1 MNTDTDE
8 IEIDLSDLF
17 KNIARKW
24 KQILIITVAGIAV
37 AVPSALPKKQET
49 VESLKAALE
58 PDRAEYV
65 ESVYDDYIAAK
76 DNEKLVKKNISD
88 SAIMKVDGYNAP
100 RATGTYVISSNIPKA
115 WRLYPSL
122 VMDESFSTQ
131 AAEILDLSD
140 SSDVSDLVFF
150 SGYSNGSNTLAEQE
164 SVCVMNV
171 TAYGYSSDDAKQMQQ
186 LISSFI
192 QSKTDALS
200 ADGITI
206 SVKNV
211 EWTYAEGTDNTILN
225 MQQQLKQ
232 SQVSA
237 SQAVTD
243 FETNEVS
250 KLSEEEKAYFN
261 ALDGKI
267 ETASAHPKKIVIGAF
282 IGLFLGMLFYA
293 LRYIMTGV
301 IHTEDDAEILY
312 GATSYGVVH
321 KKTIEQDI
329 AMITAQINT
338 QVNAAKA
345 STLFIQTDGDNKD
358 ILNKINN
365 NISNVT
371 IHSGNITED
380 PKSYQSF
387 VSSDLVIA
395 ITTIGKT
402 KTKQIEKIHS
412 LASIAKNEI
421 TGVIVLEDF

>member
-24 KQILIITVAGIAV
+24 KQILVIMVAGIAV

-58 PDRAEYV
+58 PERAEYV
-65 ESVYDDYIAAK
+65 ESLYDDYTAAQ
-76 DNEKLVKKNISD
+76 DNEKLVKEDVAD
-88 SAIMKVDGYNAP
+88 SAIMKIDGYNAL
-100 RATGTYVISSNIPKA
+100 RAAGTYVISSNIPEA

-122 VMDESFSTQ
+122 VLDESFSTQ

-140 SSDVSDLVFF
+140 SSDVSDMVFF
-150 SGYSNGSNTLAEQE
+150 SGYSNGANTLTEQE
-164 SVCVMNV
+164 SICVMNV
-171 TAYGYSSDDAKQMQQ
+171 TAYVYTSDEAKQMQQ

-211 EWTYAEGTDNTILN
+211 EWTYAKGADNTILN
-225 MQQQLKQ
+225 MQQQLTQ

-250 KLSEEEKAYFN
+250 KLSEEEKAYLN

-282 IGLFLGMLFYA
+282 VGLFLAMFFYA
-293 LRYIMTGV
+293 MRYIMAGV

-338 QVNAAKA
+338 QVSAAKA

-358 ILNKINN
+358 ILNKINY

-371 IHSGNITED
+371 IHSGNITDD
-380 PKSYQSF
+380 PQSYQSF
-387 VSSDLVIA
+387 VSSDIVIA
-395 ITTIGKT
+395 ITTIGRT

-412 LASIAKNEI
+412 LASIAKKELK
-421 TGVIVLEDF
+421 GVIVLEDF

>member
-1 MNTDTDE
+1 M
-8 IEIDLSDLF
+8 
-17 KNIARKW
+17 
-24 KQILIITVAGIAV
+24 AGIAV
-37 AVPSALPKKQET
+37 AVPSALLKKQET

-65 ESVYDDYIAAK
+65 ESVYDDYTVAQ

-88 SAIMKVDGYNAP
+88 LAIMKVDGYNAP
-100 RATGTYVISSNIPKA
+100 RATGIYVISSNIPKA
-115 WRLYPSL
+115 WRLFPSL

-131 AAEILDLSD
+131 AAVILDLSD
-140 SSDVSDLVFF
+140 SSDVSDSVFF
-150 SGYSNGSNTLAEQE
+150 SGYSNGSNALTEQE

-171 TAYGYSSDDAKQMQQ
+171 TAYGYSSDDAKQMKQ

-211 EWTYAEGTDNTILN
+211 EWTYAEGADNTILN
-225 MQQQLKQ
+225 MQQLLTQ

-282 IGLFLGMLFYA
+282 IGLFLAMFLYA
-293 LRYIMTGV
+293 MRYIMAGV

-329 AMITAQINT
+329 AMIRAQINT
-338 QVNAAKA
+338 QVSAATA
-345 STLFIQTDGDNKD
+345 STLFIQTDDDNKD
-358 ILNKINN
+358 ILNKIKN
-365 NISNVT
+365 NINNVT
-371 IHSGNITED
+371 IHSGNITDD
-380 PKSYQSF
+380 PESYQSF
-387 VSSDLVIA
+387 VSSEIVIV

-402 KTKQIEKIHS
+402 KTKQIEKIRS
-412 LASIAKNEI
+412 LASIAKKEI